1 MTEYRPIFSIRKCY
15 VIKIIA
21 YDQASSLS
29 GVAVFEDD
37 KLIKYD
43 LIDLHK
49 DKNME
54 HRVCNMMKILGK
66 YIIDNMPDYV
76 IFEGVSLQTN
86 VSTLLLLAQI
96 QGAIMQTCVMNN
108 IPFIVYKPT
117 QWRKALKFNQGKNVK
132 RPELKQQAKDYVYNK
147 YGLKLKEDLC
157 DAICIGEAFII
168 ENKKED

>member
-1 MTEYRPIFSIRKCY
+1 MTEYRPIFYDKG
-15 VIKIIA
+15 VAQIKIVSL
-21 YDQASSLS
+21 DQASSLS
-29 GVAVFEDD
+29 GVAVFEDN
-37 KLIKYD
+37 KLVKYD

-54 HRVCNMMKILGK
+54 HRVCEMILELNK
-66 YIIDNMPDYV
+66 HITDNMPDYV

-96 QGAIMQTCVMNN
+96 QGAIIQTCVTHN
-108 IPFIVYKPT
+108 IPHIIYKPAK
-117 QWRKALKFNQGKNVK
+117 WRSILSFQQGRNIK

-147 YGLKLKEDLC
+147 YGLTLKEDLC

-168 ENKKED
+168 DKKDED